1 MNILATQE
9 FTWTECRREQSVK
22 RAGKRENP
30 NLRKGVCRREEMC
43 FLNLLGGEPI
53 QIKAVGDIMLRGC
66 LVLFLLLVVC
76 CVIGEQQQQIW

>member
-1 MNILATQE
+1 
-9 FTWTECRREQSVK
+9 
-22 RAGKRENP
+22 
-30 NLRKGVCRREEMC
+30 MC

-76 CVIGEQQQQIW
+76 CVIGEQQQQIG